1 MNLFPFVPFSF
12 SRDRTGKDLLLNLA
26 LKRQSKMERDR
37 NGVRTDGNM
46 TNMDET
52 RTRIHTGDRKQ
63 REREREECKKKI
75 KVLLERWKQN
85 GH

>member
-12 SRDRTGKDLLLNLA
+12 SRRRTSKDLLLNLA

-46 TNMDET
+46 TNTGET
-52 RTRIHTGDRKQ
+52 RTRIHTGDGKRRD
-63 REREREECKKKI
+63 RERERE
-75 KVLLERWKQN
+75 RN
-85 GH
+85 AN